1 MRIGIYTQPLWYNY
15 GGLLQAWALQTV
27 LKRMGHYVVTFNPN
41 LYMHLSWKKKCFVYL
56 KRLYRIITGK
66 PGITSLRW
74 EEKYNHE
81 HDLKMQNL
89 KPFIDNNINV
99 KEYNDVKELSPLDY
113 DVLIAGSDQVWRPK
127 YNHTFGRTI
136 ENAFFEFAKDWN
148 VKRIAYAASFGAD
161 EWEFTKEQT
170 IRCAQLAKKFQA
182 ISVRE
187 MSGISLCNKH
197 LGVDATLV
205 LDPTL
210 LLTRDDYELLLSKGK
225 STTKPIGD
233 MLCYILDESDDK
245 SKLIKQIAEERKMTP
260 FRAQSK
266 IYNQMAKIEEKIQ
279 PSVEQWIRNFIDSK
293 FVITDSFHACV
304 FSILF
309 NKPFLV
315 IGNNERGMARYKSLF
330 SLLYLDN
337 HLLISINDYD
347 KNDPYDIKDETYQA
361 LKSIRDDSFSFIEK
375 VLGI

>member
-1 MRIGIYTQPLWYNY
+1 
-15 GGLLQAWALQTV
+15 
-27 LKRMGHYVVTFNPN
+27 
-41 LYMHLSWKKKCFVYL
+41 
-56 KRLYRIITGK
+56 
-66 PGITSLRW
+66 
-74 EEKYNHE
+74 
-81 HDLKMQNL
+81 
-89 KPFIDNNINV
+89 
-99 KEYNDVKELSPLDY
+99 
-113 DVLIAGSDQVWRPK
+113 
-127 YNHTFGRTI
+127 
-136 ENAFFEFAKDWN
+136 
-148 VKRIAYAASFGAD
+148 
-161 EWEFTKEQT
+161 
-170 IRCAQLAKKFQA
+170 
-182 ISVRE
+182 